1 MVTPQEK
8 AGVGCSG
15 GGGWPAG
22 GGTIR
27 GVGCTAQPEGFA
39 SEEEVG
45 WKELRLYLVGATAVD
60 QWLAV
65 SAAVRREVGR
75 AQRREQG

>member
-1 MVTPQEK
+1 MVPWEER
-8 AGVGCSG
+8 VGGHSIGKGRSWFPRG
-15 GGGWPAG
+15 GGRPAG
-22 GGTIR
+22 GDPIR

-45 WKELRLYLVGATAVD
+45 WKELRLYLVGATAVN

-65 SAAVRREVGR
+65 SAA
-75 AQRREQG
+75 AT

>member
-15 GGGWPAG
+15 EEAG
-22 GGTIR
+22 LPKVIPSEEQA
-27 GVGCTAQPEGFA
+27 AQMEGFA

-45 WKELRLYLVGATAVD
+45 WPELRLYLVGSTTANH
-60 QWLAV
+60 WLAV
-65 SAAVRREVGR
+65 FCCCYVGAR
-75 AQRREQG
+75 